1 MRVLVRSSGPA
12 TAWLVAAC
20 VALSPTGIPAQAS
33 AAEEVLPV
41 TLAEDLLDDAMRQEL
56 SGTSGLPV
64 RRSRS
69 GRVALVVLLAG
80 TLFGTRLL
88 VVRRT
93 AARSREGGQ
102 GDGDKAGADPGTS
115 VDDGRRRGRDGRSVE
130 DRAQDGHSDR
140 PYRSRRT
147 QPDVVPLALPPHVM
161 AILARTS
168 APGAAE
174 GPAPYHAPDSPPTAS
189 PAPEADEPPAQRLD
203 LVVPGFTPWRKQ
215 K

>member
-1 MRVLVRSSGPA
+1 M
-12 TAWLVAAC
+12 
-20 VALSPTGIPAQAS
+20 
-33 AAEEVLPV
+33 

-56 SGTSGLPV
+56 SGTSGLPL

-80 TLFGTRLL
+80 TLFGARLL

-93 AARSREGGQ
+93 AARSREGGK
-102 GDGDKAGADPGTS
+102 GDGDAAGAEPGTS
-115 VDDGRRRGRDGRSVE
+115 VGDGRRRGRADPSPE
-130 DRAQDGHSDR
+130 DRARDGRSDR
-140 PYRSRRT
+140 PYRSRRP
-147 QPDVVPLALPPHVM
+147 QPEVVPLALPPHVM

-168 APGAAE
+168 APGAAAE
-174 GPAPYHAPDSPPTAS
+174 GPAPYHAPDPPATTPPS
-189 PAPEADEPPAQRLD
+189 PEAEEPPAQRLD